1 MEDTMKRGL
10 AELFAALFVSFA
22 ALAYGAERPIRIV
35 YPGISIGAMVP
46 ALAIDKGFF
55 QQEGL
60 QVEFIVMPT
69 STGIAALTG
78 EVDYATTASSAI
90 GAAVRG
96 LPIKILMFYV
106 QRPYHAIVAQKG
118 IKSINDLRGKTI
130 STSGPGG
137 AAYEVPRVII
147 EHYGMK
153 PDKDVR
159 FMFVGGGN
167 ITERLAQLEAGRF
180 DATVLSPP
188 LLYYAEQKGFPILAT
203 ATDLM
208 EYPQQGIALASAK
221 LKSNPDQLKQVIRVF
236 LRTLRLIREQR
247 EETVSFMQRW
257 LKIDESVA
265 AKSYE
270 MVQRTFS
277 WDGEVSSKALEN
289 LIEVAKQQGKVSKE
303 TPASEIIDFRLL
315 REVRAS
321 MP

>member
-1 MEDTMKRGL
+1 MWSKTEGIMKRCL
-10 AELFAALFVSFA
+10 AELFAVLLVSFA
-22 ALAYGAERPIRIV
+22 SLAHGAERPVRIA

-69 STGIAALTG
+69 STGIAALIG
-78 EVDYATTASSAI
+78 EVDYSTTASSAI

-159 FMFVGGGN
+159 FIFVGGGN
-167 ITERLAQLEAGRF
+167 ITERLR
-180 DATVLSPP
+180 
-188 LLYYAEQKGFPILAT
+188 
-203 ATDLM
+203 
-208 EYPQQGIALASAK
+208 
-221 LKSNPDQLKQVIRVF
+221 
-236 LRTLRLIREQR
+236 
-247 EETVSFMQRW
+247 
-257 LKIDESVA
+257 
-265 AKSYE
+265 
-270 MVQRTFS
+270 
-277 WDGEVSSKALEN
+277 SSKP
-289 LIEVAKQQGKVSKE
+289 GGSTPPFFRRRCFTMRSKKG
-303 TPASEIIDFRLL
+303 SLYWL
-315 REVRAS
+315 RRRT
-321 MP
+321 

>member
-1 MEDTMKRGL
+1 MKRGL

-118 IKSINDLRGKTI
+118 IKSIRICGARRFQPRGQAALHTKC
-130 STSGPGG
+130 PG
-137 AAYEVPRVII
+137 
-147 EHYGMK
+147 
-153 PDKDVR
+153 
-159 FMFVGGGN
+159 
-167 ITERLAQLEAGRF
+167 
-180 DATVLSPP
+180 S
-188 LLYYAEQKGFPILAT
+188 
-203 ATDLM
+203 
-208 EYPQQGIALASAK
+208 
-221 LKSNPDQLKQVIRVF
+221 
-236 LRTLRLIREQR
+236 
-247 EETVSFMQRW
+247 
-257 LKIDESVA
+257 
-265 AKSYE
+265 
-270 MVQRTFS
+270 
-277 WDGEVSSKALEN
+277 
-289 LIEVAKQQGKVSKE
+289 
-303 TPASEIIDFRLL
+303 
-315 REVRAS
+315 
-321 MP
+321 

>member
-1 MEDTMKRGL
+1 
-10 AELFAALFVSFA
+10 
-22 ALAYGAERPIRIV
+22 
-35 YPGISIGAMVP
+35 
-46 ALAIDKGFF
+46 
-55 QQEGL
+55 
-60 QVEFIVMPT
+60 
-69 STGIAALTG
+69 
-78 EVDYATTASSAI
+78 
-90 GAAVRG
+90 
-96 LPIKILMFYV
+96 
-106 QRPYHAIVAQKG
+106 
-118 IKSINDLRGKTI
+118 
-130 STSGPGG
+130 
-137 AAYEVPRVII
+137 
-147 EHYGMK
+147 
-153 PDKDVR
+153 
-159 FMFVGGGN
+159 MFVGGGN

-277 WDGEVSSKALEN
+277 WDGEVSSKALEK
-289 LIEVAKQQGKVSKE
+289 LIEVATQQGKVSKE

>member
-1 MEDTMKRGL
+1 MNRCL
-10 AELFAALFVSFA
+10 AILFAAFFLQPLS
-22 ALAYGAERPIRIV
+22 LAYGAERPVRIA

-60 QVEFIVMPT
+60 RVEFIVMPT

-78 EVDYATTASSAI
+78 EVDYSTTASSAI

-96 LPIKILMFYV
+96 LPVKILMFYV

-130 STSGPGG
+130 ATSGPGG

-159 FMFVGGGN
+159 LMFVGGGN

-188 LLYYAEQKGFPILAT
+188 LLYYAEQKGFPYIGYG
-203 ATDLM
+203 DG
-208 EYPQQGIALASAK
+208 PDGISAAR
-221 LKSNPDQLKQVIRVF
+221 NRP
-236 LRTLRLIREQR
+236 
-247 EETVSFMQRW
+247 
-257 LKIDESVA
+257 
-265 AKSYE
+265 
-270 MVQRTFS
+270 
-277 WDGEVSSKALEN
+277 G
-289 LIEVAKQQGKVSKE
+289 
-303 TPASEIIDFRLL
+303 
-315 REVRAS
+315 
-321 MP
+321 